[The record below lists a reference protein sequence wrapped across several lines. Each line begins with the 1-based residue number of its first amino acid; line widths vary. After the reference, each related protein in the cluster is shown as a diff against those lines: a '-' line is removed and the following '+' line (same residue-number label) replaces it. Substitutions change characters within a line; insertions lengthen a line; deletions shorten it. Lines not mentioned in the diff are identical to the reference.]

1 LEAQPFYKNEKIKKS
16 RAVVNLCSILG
27 IVNENGKLFSA
38 NYIIEGISLMN
49 ERCNGLGGGFAAYG
63 LYPEYKDYYAL
74 HILLK
79 DVELKD
85 QVTEMLKDYVNIYK
99 DEEIETRNVER
110 IPQDYTPW
118 RFFVDAPERYTND
131 ADNYIIDLAM
141 KINSTGGA
149 LVISSGKNMGV
160 FKAIGY
166 PDEVAKLYKLENYK
180 AYMWLAHGRYPT
192 NTRGWWGGAHP
203 FSILD
208 NSIVHNGEITSYGTN
223 KRFLESYG
231 YKCSYFTDSEVL
243 AYLWDL
249 LVRRHKLPTELASE
263 VLAPPFWEQIERMP
277 PERRRIIEALRMTYG
292 PAMVNGPFGIVI
304 ANGSGLTGVAGNGTM
319 VGLSDRIKLRPLICA
334 RKNDTTFMASEESA
348 IKAVCKNPDNVW
360 APRAGE
366 PTIAMVNG
374 DV

>member
-1 LEAQPFYKNEKIKKS
+1 
-16 RAVVNLCSILG
+16 VVADLCSILG
-27 IVNENGKLFSA
+27 IVNEGGKLFSA
-38 NYIIEGISLMN
+38 SSIIEGITLMN

-74 HILLK
+74 HMLLK
-79 DVELKD
+79 DFEQKDRVE
-85 QVTEMLKDYVNIYK
+85 EMLKEHVYIYK
-99 DEEIETRNVER
+99 HEEIDTRNVQGSS
-110 IPQDYTPW
+110 QDYLPW
-118 RFFVDAPERYTND
+118 RFFVDVPERYAHD
-131 ADNYIIDLAM
+131 ADNFIIDLSM
-141 KINSTGGA
+141 KINDTGND
-149 LVISSGKNMGV
+149 LVVSSGKNMGV

-166 PDEVAKLYKLENYK
+166 PDQVAKLYKLEKYE

-208 NSIVHNGEITSYGTN
+208 CSIVHNGEITSYGTN
-223 KRFLESYG
+223 RRFLELYG

-249 LVRRHKLPTELASE
+249 LVRRHKLPIEVASE

-277 PERRRIIEALRMTYG
+277 AEKRRIIEALRITYG

-304 ANGSGLTGVAGNGTM
+304 ANSTGLTGVAGNGTM
-319 VGLSDRIKLRPLICA
+319 VGLSDRIKLRPLVCA
-334 RKNDTTFMASEESA
+334 QKDDYTFMASEESA
-348 IKAVCKNPDNVW
+348 IKAVCKNPDIVW
-360 APRAGE
+360 APGAGK
-366 PTIAMVNG
+366 PTVATVTG

>member
-1 LEAQPFYKNEKIKKS
+1 
-16 RAVVNLCSILG
+16 
-27 IVNENGKLFSA
+27 
-38 NYIIEGISLMN
+38 M
-49 ERCNGLGGGFAAYG
+49 
-63 LYPEYKDYYAL
+63 
-74 HILLK
+74 
-79 DVELKD
+79 
-85 QVTEMLKDYVNIYK
+85 
-99 DEEIETRNVER
+99 
-110 IPQDYTPW
+110 
-118 RFFVDAPERYTND
+118 
-131 ADNYIIDLAM
+131 
-141 KINSTGGA
+141 
-149 LVISSGKNMGV
+149 
-160 FKAIGY
+160 
-166 PDEVAKLYKLENYK
+166 
-180 AYMWLAHGRYPT
+180 
-192 NTRGWWGGAHP
+192 
-203 FSILD
+203 
-208 NSIVHNGEITSYGTN
+208 HNGEITSYGTN

-249 LVRRHKLPTELASE
+249 LVRRHKLPIELASE

-366 PTIAMVNG
+366 PTVAMVNG